1 MTQHKFHREARLEY
15 IEALLLLEEQRI
27 GYGEKFEAE
36 VEAVLKRIEEFPK
49 SASLLKG
56 FPTETRGQSVPAAN
70 VPILAHGRPRRR
82 HGGRLRGRP
91 PAPNARV
98 LEAPHYVGRP
108 WVAVLGPE

>member
-56 FPTETRGQSVPAAN
+56 FPTEIEARAFP
-70 VPILAHGRPRRR
+70 
-82 HGGRLRGRP
+82 LRTFRYSLMV
-91 PAPNARV
+91 V
-98 LEAPHYVGRP
+98 LEGDTAVVYA
-108 WVAVLGPE
+108 VAHQHRMPGYWKRRIT